1 LLALGVVWIL
11 IAALPIGMLIGL
23 IGGGSL
29 TSTRSIELRNWY
41 LLVPAFAI
49 VVVMAIDRDPPAEW
63 VLLPTALVLFA
74 VVAFRNIT
82 TVGMTVVGVGVLAN
96 LAPVLANGE
105 MPVRESAVIAAELA
119 DSTNIDQ
126 VLLGAGRRFEESG
139 DVLTQLSA
147 IVPVQPVREV
157 LTIGD
162 LIVIAGLINV
172 GFRMVRPSTRRREEA
187 TTDMGMT
194 DPPFEQADVGPAV
207 PIPALG
213 DILDLTALSRRD
225 GPTQQS
231 QIASLQATDDELRSP
246 EDLYLDDLPRVVQG
260 SATWGD

>member
-1 LLALGVVWIL
+1 MCSSDL
-11 IAALPIGMLIGL
+11 
-23 IGGGSL
+23 
-29 TSTRSIELRNWY
+29 
-41 LLVPAFAI
+41 
-49 VVVMAIDRDPPAEW
+49 
-63 VLLPTALVLFA
+63 
-74 VVAFRNIT
+74 
-82 TVGMTVVGVGVLAN
+82 
-96 LAPVLANGE
+96 
-105 MPVRESAVIAAELA
+105 AELA

-172 GFRMVRPSTRRREEA
+172 GFRFVRPAATRRREEVTA
-187 TTDMGMT
+187 ETNLTV
-194 DPPFEQADVGPAV
+194 PPFEPTDLDSTDLDSTVPA
-207 PIPALG
+207 PALA

-225 GPTQQS
+225 GPTQPS
-231 QIASLQATDDELRSP
+231 QVPTPQAFDDEQYPSD
-246 EDLYLDDLPRVVQG
+246 DLYLDDLPRVVQG

>member
-1 LLALGVVWIL
+1 LVALGVVWIL

-29 TSTRSIELRNWY
+29 TSTRGIELRNWH

-63 VLLPTALVLFA
+63 LLLPTALILFA

-119 DSTNIDQ
+119 DSTNIDL

-172 GFRMVRPSTRRREEA
+172 GFRTVRPSTRRREEI
-187 TTDMGMT
+187 TTDTGAT
-194 DPPFEQADVGPAV
+194 SPPFEQAEAGSAV
-207 PIPALG
+207 PMPALG

-231 QIASLQATDDELRSP
+231 RIASLQATDDESHSP